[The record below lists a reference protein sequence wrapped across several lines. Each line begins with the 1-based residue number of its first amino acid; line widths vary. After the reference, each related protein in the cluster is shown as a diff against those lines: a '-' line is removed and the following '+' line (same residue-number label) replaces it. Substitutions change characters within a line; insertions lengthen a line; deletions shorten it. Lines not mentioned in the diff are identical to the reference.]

1 MSRYDDLP
9 KMSREDLE
17 AELTFYE
24 WLEENKKEMD
34 TSIIEN
40 KIWLDALW
48 TEVKRRGY
56 DYEKK
61 IVLIDNE
68 NNWELLTNKIMFA
81 YKNNLN

>member
-9 KMSREDLE
+9 KMNREDLE

-24 WLEENKKEMD
+24 WLEENKKDMD

-40 KIWLDALW
+40 KMWLDALW

>member
-9 KMSREDLE
+9 KMNREDLE

-81 YKNNLN
+81 YKYNLN

>member
-9 KMSREDLE
+9 KMSRDDLE
-17 AELTFYE
+17 SELTFYE
-24 WLEENKKEMD
+24 WLEEHKEDMD
-34 TSIIEN
+34 TDIIEN
-40 KIWLDALW
+40 KMWLDSLW

-68 NNWELLTNKIMFA
+68 NEWELLNN
-81 YKNNLN
+81 KNNVCI

>member
-9 KMSREDLE
+9 KMNREDLE

>member
-1 MSRYDDLP
+1 MSRYDDLS
-9 KMSREDLE
+9 KMSRGDLE

-34 TSIIEN
+34 TSIVEN

-68 NNWELLTNKIMFA
+68 NN
-81 YKNNLN
+81 

>member
-9 KMSREDLE
+9 NMNREDLE

-24 WLEENKKEMD
+24 WLEENKKDMD

-40 KIWLDALW
+40 KMWLDALW

-68 NNWELLTNKIMFA
+68 NN
-81 YKNNLN
+81 

>member
-17 AELTFYE
+17 EELTFYE

-34 TSIIEN
+34 TSIVEN

-68 NNWELLTNKIMFA
+68 NNWELLNNKIMFA
-81 YKNNLN
+81 YKNNMN

>member
-9 KMSREDLE
+9 KMNREDLE

-24 WLEENKKEMD
+24 WLEENKKDMD

-40 KIWLDALW
+40 KMWLDALW

-61 IVLIDNE
+61 IVLTDNE
-68 NNWELLTNKIMFA
+68 NNWELLNNKIMFA
-81 YKNNLN
+81 YNYNLN